1 VTRPASNPTAVVQDA
16 YRHEWARVVAATA
29 RYTGDLDLA
38 EECAQDAFVAALET
52 WPHAGVP
59 ANPGAWLTT
68 TARRK
73 AIDQLRRSSTLRGK
87 LPLLVEP
94 DVSESDA
101 EEESVIADDSL
112 RLVFTCCH
120 PAIASETQAAL
131 TLRLVCGV
139 PTADIARLFLVSEPT
154 MAARITR
161 GKRKIQVAR
170 IPFAMPRE
178 EELQQRLD
186 AALTVILLFF
196 TAGHTATTGGDL
208 VNREVT
214 VRAIA
219 LGRQLHALLPEQ
231 PEVAGL
237 LAVMLLTDARRAARV
252 DAAGELVLL
261 DNQDRMLWD
270 LGQVAEGRALAELA
284 LEAPRP
290 LGRFALQGAIS
301 AMHSGPRAADTDWS
315 VVVGLYDQLLEVWP
329 SPVVALNRAVAVASV
344 DGPSAGLDAV
354 SGLSGDTTLSR
365 YHYLPAVQADLLRR
379 QGDWE
384 ASAEHYRQAL
394 TRVQNDVER
403 RFLQAR
409 LAEVTSMRDSG

>member
-1 VTRPASNPTAVVQDA
+1 
-16 YRHEWARVVAATA
+16 
-29 RYTGDLDLA
+29 
-38 EECAQDAFVAALET
+38 
-52 WPHAGVP
+52 
-59 ANPGAWLTT
+59 
-68 TARRK
+68 
-73 AIDQLRRSSTLRGK
+73 
-87 LPLLVEP
+87 
-94 DVSESDA
+94 
-101 EEESVIADDSL
+101 
-112 RLVFTCCH
+112 
-120 PAIASETQAAL
+120 
-131 TLRLVCGV
+131 
-139 PTADIARLFLVSEPT
+139 
-154 MAARITR
+154 
-161 GKRKIQVAR
+161 
-170 IPFAMPRE
+170 MPRE
-178 EELQQRLD
+178 EDLQQRLD

-196 TAGHTATTGGDL
+196 TAGYTATTGGDL

-261 DNQDRMLWD
+261 DDQDRMLWD

-290 LGRFALQGAIS
+290 FGRFALQGAIS

-315 VVVGLYDQLLEVWP
+315 VVVALYDQLLEVWP

-344 DGPSAGLDAV
+344 HGPSAGLDAV

-394 TRVQNDVER
+394 TRVRNDVER

-409 LAEVTSMRDSG
+409 LAEVASMRDSG